1 MRLITAYGVRNV
13 SSKPILS
20 AVSNHQASTTVAL
33 HEYEKEVWVRT
44 IHVYRAARNYFVDGI
59 YWGDDA
65 EGVRFYLQVTG
76 VPPEEITKALEQVE
90 QEGTYTVETG
100 GAATFGKKVR

>member
-1 MRLITAYGVRNV
+1 M
-13 SSKPILS
+13 
-20 AVSNHQASTTVAL
+20 
-33 HEYEKEVWVRT
+33 RT
-44 IHVYRAARNYFVDGI
+44 IHVYRAAHSYFVDGI

-100 GAATFGKKVR
+100 GGAHARAIRVSAGGHEAGAMRWSQGRQAEVDPPEAADALPTRARARRT